1 MIADDV
7 DGELRALRDR
17 AYGPNADIQ
26 DDPAAVKRLRE
37 LDQTGRTVTTGQ
49 IATEIPEHAAP
60 HPQGTPPSTD
70 VTAQASLKPAA
81 PDLRVTSTADRK
93 RWSLPQ
99 LRWMWIGSVVLAL
112 ILGAI
117 LTVLGN
123 GWLTRVG
130 DVHQVGSL
138 REVDDFAWPESLG
151 TETAD
156 ARGYTE
162 FEGLTVI
169 TSEQQWAGIGTDTC
183 MLVVKSADVTLAA
196 PSGGSLYWGCGTSAF
211 PPTVQFEVTAGMP
224 AELKDE
230 FPVGTEIRF
239 VLRTAQKEALGG
251 LQVDVLAHSE

>member
-1 MIADDV
+1 
-7 DGELRALRDR
+7 
-17 AYGPNADIQ
+17 
-26 DDPAAVKRLRE
+26 
-37 LDQTGRTVTTGQ
+37 
-49 IATEIPEHAAP
+49 
-60 HPQGTPPSTD
+60 
-70 VTAQASLKPAA
+70 
-81 PDLRVTSTADRK
+81 VTSTADRK

>member
-1 MIADDV
+1 
-7 DGELRALRDR
+7 
-17 AYGPNADIQ
+17 
-26 DDPAAVKRLRE
+26 
-37 LDQTGRTVTTGQ
+37 
-49 IATEIPEHAAP
+49 
-60 HPQGTPPSTD
+60 
-70 VTAQASLKPAA
+70 
-81 PDLRVTSTADRK
+81 
-93 RWSLPQ
+93 
-99 LRWMWIGSVVLAL
+99 MWIGSVVLAL

-183 MLVVKSADVTLAA
+183 MLVVKSADVTLPHRAA
-196 PSGGSLYWGCGTSAF
+196 
-211 PPTVQFEVTAGMP
+211 
-224 AELKDE
+224 
-230 FPVGTEIRF
+230 
-239 VLRTAQKEALGG
+239 
-251 LQVDVLAHSE
+251 AHSTGDAARQPSRRPSNSR